1 MLFLNWKFALTSV
14 LDEHPKLFR
23 NSKNMPEAVQS
34 AVKDVLVTHG
44 VMSTDQAD
52 EYLRGMDKDRR
63 YQAET
68 WS

>member
-1 MLFLNWKFALTSV
+1 MFYLKFIQNVVRS
-14 LDEHPKLFR
+14 R

-44 VMSTDQAD
+44 GMSSDQAD
-52 EYLRGMDKDRR
+52 GYLRCMDKDRR